1 MMKMIEGVMVKDL
14 GKHVD
19 ERGFFTELMRD
30 DWTELLRKDD
40 IVQFNLSYSFPG
52 IVRAWH
58 RHLRGQVDY
67 FICIDGSIKVCAYD
81 DRDDSKTYGE
91 LSEIIISSERLRVV
105 RIPGIL
111 WHGYK
116 AIGTEP
122 IRLLYGVNKLYDYNN
137 PDEERRPW
145 NDSTI
150 IPKSI
155 NDRTD
160 HPRVGKPWDW
170 NYLPYR

>member
-1 MMKMIEGVMVKDL
+1 MIDGIIIKEIK
-14 GKHVD
+14 KFID
-19 ERGFFTELMRD
+19 ERGYFSEILRE
-30 DWTELLRKDD
+30 DWTDLLKQDK
-40 IVQFNLSYSFPG
+40 IVQFNLSFSYPS

-58 RHLRGQVDY
+58 RHLKGQVDY
-67 FICIDGSIKVCAYD
+67 FICISGAIKVCAYD
-81 DRDDSKTYGE
+81 DRENSKTYGE
-91 LSEIIISSERLRVV
+91 LDEITLSEESLKIV

-116 AIGTEP
+116 AIGP
-122 IRLLYGVNKLYDYNN
+122 KSIKMLYGVNSLYNYNN

-155 NDRTD
+155 NGNVNDS
-160 HPRVGKPWDW
+160 RVGKVWDW
-170 NYLPYR
+170 NYSPNK

>member
-1 MMKMIEGVMVKDL
+1 MIKGIVVQEIS
-14 GKHVD
+14 KHVD
-19 ERGFFTELMRD
+19 ERGFFSELMRK
-30 DWTELLRKDD
+30 DWSDLLKNDE
-40 IVQFNLSYSFPG
+40 IVQFNLSYSYPN

-67 FICIDGSIKVCAYD
+67 FICIDGGIKVCAFD
-81 DRDDSKTYGE
+81 DRENSETYGE
-91 LSEIIISSERLRVV
+91 VNEIILSSERLKVA

-116 AIGTEP
+116 ALGVRP
-122 IRLLYGVNKLYDYNN
+122 VKLVYGVNRLYDYND

-150 IPKSI
+150 VPRSVNGKI
-155 NDRTD
+155 DD
-160 HPRVGKPWDW
+160 PRVGKPWDW
-170 NYLPYR
+170 NYLPYK

>member
-1 MMKMIEGVMVKDL
+1 LIEGIITKDL
-14 GKHVD
+14 KKFVD
-19 ERGFFTELMRD
+19 ERGYFSEI
-30 DWTELLRKDD
+30 LRKDWEFLLHSD
-40 IVQFNLSYSFPG
+40 EIVQFNLSFSYPD

-67 FICIDGSIKVCAYD
+67 FICITGTIKVCAYD
-81 DRDDSKTYGE
+81 DREDSKTYGE
-91 LSEIIISSERLRVV
+91 LDEIVLSEESLKMV

-116 AIGTEP
+116 AIGSKP
-122 IRLLYGVNKLYDYNN
+122 IKMLYGVNKLYEYDN
-137 PDEERRPW
+137 PDEERRDW

-155 NDRTD
+155 NGKAND
-160 HPRVGKPWDW
+160 PRVGKPWDW
-170 NYLPYR
+170 YYSPNK